1 MHTIRGALLTALSC
15 FAVFSQTPAARP
27 EFEVAS
33 VKPSIESANAMANVS
48 RGLHID
54 GAMVSF
60 NGMPLKWYIHY
71 AYTVK
76 ESQVSGPDW
85 LNSERVD
92 IVAKLPAGATR
103 EQIPAMMQAL
113 LADRFKLTLHR
124 DSKEFP
130 VYALIVGK
138 NGPKIKESPLDAD
151 TDDGPGKANVDVN
164 VTGGDRG
171 ATISLGKGASV
182 AFEAQ
187 QLVAKKVTMAY
198 LADSLARFVDR
209 PVVDMTDLKGTYDL
223 TLDYNLDDVR
233 ALILS
238 SAPPGTP
245 LPPRQAEVGDTGVS
259 LMDSLQSVG
268 LKLEP
273 RKAPLDMLV
282 IDHLEK
288 TPTAN

>member
-1 MHTIRGALLTALSC
+1 
-15 FAVFSQTPAARP
+15 
-27 EFEVAS
+27 
-33 VKPSIESANAMANVS
+33 MANVS

-60 NGMPLKWYIHY
+60 NGMPLKWYVHF

-85 LNSERVD
+85 LNSERIDV
-92 IVAKLPAGATR
+92 VAKLPAGATR

-124 DSKEFP
+124 ESKEFP

-138 NGPKIKESPLDAD
+138 SGLKMKESPLDAD
-151 TDDGPGKANVDVN
+151 TDEGPGKANVDVN
-164 VTGGDRG
+164 VVGGDRG
-171 ATISLGKGASV
+171 ATVSLGKGASV

-187 QLVAKKVTMAY
+187 RLVAKKVTMSY

-209 PVVDMTDLKGTYDL
+209 PVVDMTDLKGTYDC

-245 LPPRQAEVGDTGVS
+245 LPPRQAEVGDTAVS
-259 LMDSLQSVG
+259 LMDSLQALG
-268 LKLEP
+268 LKLEA

-282 IDHLEK
+282 IDHIEK

>member
-1 MHTIRGALLTALSC
+1 MHTIRGALLTALSG
-15 FAVFSQTPAARP
+15 FAAFSQTPTARP

-130 VYALIVGK
+130 VYALVVGK
-138 NGPKIKESPLDAD
+138 NGAKIKASPLDAD

-171 ATISLGKGASV
+171 ATVSLGKGASV

-187 QLVAKKVTMAY
+187 RLVAKKVTMSY

-209 PVVDMTDLKGTYDL
+209 PVVDLTDLKGTYDC
-223 TLDYNLDDVR
+223 TIDYNLDDLR

-259 LMDSLQSVG
+259 LMDSLQALG

-273 RKAPLDMLV
+273 RKAPLDILV

-288 TPTAN
+288 APTAN

>member
-1 MHTIRGALLTALSC
+1 MSPIRYIPLLAVTSL
-15 FAVFSQTPAARP
+15 AVFAQTPTARP

-33 VKPSIESANAMANVS
+33 VKPSVDADTPMGNVN

-85 LNSERVD
+85 LGSSRFDV
-92 IVAKLPAGATR
+92 VAKLPDGAKR
-103 EQIPAMMQAL
+103 EQIPDMLQAL
-113 LADRFKLTLHR
+113 LADRFQLKLHR
-124 DSKEFP
+124 ESKESS
-130 VYALIVGK
+130 VYALVVGK
-138 NGPKIKESPLDAD
+138 NGLKMKESPLDAD
-151 TDDGPGKANVDVN
+151 PDGPGKANVDVN
-164 VTGGDRG
+164 VTGGERG
-171 ATISLGKGASV
+171 ALVSLGKGASV
-182 AFEAQ
+182 SFEGQ
-187 QLVAKKVTMAY
+187 RLVAKKVTMTY

-209 PVVDMTDLKGTYDL
+209 PVVDMTNLTGTYDC
-223 TLDYNLDDVR
+223 TLDCNLDDVR

-245 LPPRQAEVGDTGVS
+245 LPPRQAEVGETTVS
-259 LMDSLQSVG
+259 LMDSLQQAG

-273 RKAPLDMLV
+273 RKAPLDILV
-282 IDHLEK
+282 VDHMEK
-288 TPTAN
+288 AATAN

>member
-1 MHTIRGALLTALSC
+1 M
-15 FAVFSQTPAARP
+15 
-27 EFEVAS
+27 EFDVAS
-33 VKPSIESANAMANVS
+33 VKPSVESANAMANVS

-103 EQIPAMMQAL
+103 DQIPAMMQAL
-113 LADRFKLTLHR
+113 LADRFKLALHR
-124 DSKEFP
+124 ESKDFP

-138 NGPKIKESPLDAD
+138 GGVKMKESPLDPD

-164 VTGGDRG
+164 VTGGERG
-171 ATISLGKGASV
+171 ATVSLGKGASV

-187 QLVAKKVTMAY
+187 RLVAKKVTMAY
-198 LADSLARFVDR
+198 LADSLARFEDR
-209 PVVDMTDLKGTYDL
+209 PVVDMTDLKGTYDF

-245 LPPRQAEVGDTGVS
+245 LPPRQAEVGETSVS
-259 LMDSLQSVG
+259 LVDSLQAVG

-273 RKAPLDMLV
+273 RKAPLDLLV

>member
-1 MHTIRGALLTALSC
+1 MHTIRCVLLASLSC
-15 FAVFSQTPAARP
+15 FAVFSQTPTAPP

-33 VKPSIESANAMANVS
+33 VKPSVESANAMANVS

-76 ESQVSGPDW
+76 EAQVSGPDW
-85 LNSERVD
+85 LTSERVD

-113 LADRFKLTLHR
+113 LADRFKLTMHR
-124 DSKEFP
+124 DSKEFS
-130 VYALIVGK
+130 VYALTVGK
-138 NGPKIKESPLDAD
+138 GGAKMKESPLDPD
-151 TDDGPGKANVDVN
+151 TDEGPGKANVDVN

-187 QLVAKKVTMAY
+187 RLIAKKVTMAY

-209 PVVDMTDLKGTYDL
+209 PVVDMTNLKGTYDL

-245 LPPRQAEVGDTGVS
+245 LPPRQADVGDTGVS
-259 LMDSLQSVG
+259 LMDSLQAMG

-282 IDHLEK
+282 VDHIEK

>member
-1 MHTIRGALLTALSC
+1 MHAIRGVVLTAVGCIAIFGQS
-15 FAVFSQTPAARP
+15 PAARP

-33 VKPSIESANAMANVS
+33 VKPSVESANAMANVS

-54 GAMVSF
+54 GAMVNI

-71 AYTVK
+71 AYTAK

-85 LNSERVD
+85 LSSERVD
-92 IVAKLPAGATR
+92 VVAKLPAGATR
-103 EQIPAMMQAL
+103 DQIPAMMQAL

-138 NGPKIKESPLDAD
+138 GGAKIKESPLDPD

-171 ATISLGKGASV
+171 ATVSLGKGASI

-187 QLVAKKVTMAY
+187 RLVAKKVTMVY
-198 LADSLARFVDR
+198 LVDSLARFVDR
-209 PVVDMTDLKGTYDL
+209 PVVDMTGLKGTYDL

-245 LPPRQAEVGDTGVS
+245 LPPRQADVGDAGVS
-259 LMDSLQSVG
+259 LMDSLQALG

>member
-1 MHTIRGALLTALSC
+1 MHTIRCVLLAAVSS
-15 FAVFSQTPAARP
+15 FAAFSQSPAARP

-33 VKPSIESANAMANVS
+33 VKPSVESANAMANVS

-60 NGMPLKWYIHY
+60 NGMPLKWYVHY

-76 ESQVSGPDW
+76 ESQVTGPDW

-92 IVAKLPAGATR
+92 VVAKLPTGATR

-124 DSKEFP
+124 DSKESS

-138 NGPKIKESPLDAD
+138 NGVKIKESPLDAD

-164 VTGGDRG
+164 VVGGDRG
-171 ATISLGKGASV
+171 ATVSLGKGASV

-187 QLVAKKVTMAY
+187 RLVAKKVTMAY

-209 PVVDMTDLKGTYDL
+209 PVVDMTDLKGTYDF

-245 LPPRQAEVGDTGVS
+245 LPPRQSEVGDTGVS
-259 LMDSLQSVG
+259 LMDSLQAVG

-273 RKAPLDMLV
+273 RKAPLDILV
-282 IDHLEK
+282 IDHIEK

>member
-1 MHTIRGALLTALSC
+1 LAA
-15 FAVFSQTPAARP
+15 FAQAPPARP

-33 VKPSIESANAMANVS
+33 VKPSVESANAMDNVN

-54 GAMVSF
+54 GAMVNF
-60 NGMPLKWYIHY
+60 NGMPMKWYIHY
-71 AYTVK
+71 AFTVR
-76 ESQVSGPDW
+76 ENQISGPDW
-85 LNSERVD
+85 LSSERVD

-113 LADRFKLTLHR
+113 LADRFKMTLHR
-124 DSKEFP
+124 ESKDLP

-138 NGPKIKESPLDAD
+138 GGMKMKESPLDPD

-164 VTGGDRG
+164 VTGQERG

-182 AFEAQ
+182 TFDGLR
-187 QLVAKKVTMAY
+187 LVAKKVAMPY

-209 PVVDMTDLKGTYDL
+209 PVIDMTGLKGTYDC

-245 LPPRQAEVGDTGVS
+245 LPPRQADVGETGVS
-259 LMDSLQSVG
+259 LMDSLAAVG
-268 LKLEP
+268 LKMEP
-273 RKAPLDMLV
+273 RKAPLDVLV
-282 IDHLEK
+282 IDRMEK

>member
-1 MHTIRGALLTALSC
+1 MNPIRYILPIACAS
-15 FAVFSQTPAARP
+15 FAAFCQTPATRV

-33 VKPSIESANAMANVS
+33 VKPSVESANAMANVS

-60 NGMPLKWYIHY
+60 NGMPLKWYVHY

-76 ESQVSGPDW
+76 ESEITGPAW
-85 LNSERVD
+85 LNAVRFDV
-92 IVAKLPAGATR
+92 VAKLPAGATR

-113 LADRFKLTLHR
+113 LADRFKMTTHR
-124 DSKEFP
+124 ESKEFS
-130 VYALIVGK
+130 VYALVVAKGGSK
-138 NGPKIKESPLDAD
+138 LKESPLDPD

-164 VTGGDRG
+164 VTGQREG

-182 AFEAQ
+182 AFEGQ
-187 QLVAKKVTMAY
+187 RLVAKKVTMAY

-209 PVVDMTDLKGTYDL
+209 PVVDMTGLTGTYDC

-238 SAPPGTP
+238 SAPPGPP
-245 LPPRQAEVGDTGVS
+245 LPPRQAEVGETTVS
-259 LMDSLQSVG
+259 LMDSLAAVG
-268 LKLEP
+268 LKMEP

-282 IDHLEK
+282 IDHIEK
-288 TPTAN
+288 TATEN

>member
-1 MHTIRGALLTALSC
+1 M
-15 FAVFSQTPAARP
+15 
-27 EFEVAS
+27 AS
-33 VKPSIESANAMANVS
+33 VKPSVESANAMDNVN

-54 GAMVSF
+54 GAMVNF
-60 NGMPLKWYIHY
+60 NGMPMKWYIHY
-71 AYTVK
+71 AFTVR
-76 ESQVSGPDW
+76 ENQISGPDW
-85 LNSERVD
+85 LSSERVD

-113 LADRFKLTLHR
+113 LADRFKMTLHR
-124 DSKEFP
+124 ESKDLP

-138 NGPKIKESPLDAD
+138 GGMKMKESPLDPD

-164 VTGGDRG
+164 VTGQERG

-182 AFEAQ
+182 TFDGLR
-187 QLVAKKVTMAY
+187 LVAKKVAMPY

-209 PVVDMTDLKGTYDL
+209 PVIDMTGLKGTYDC

-245 LPPRQAEVGDTGVS
+245 LPPRQADVGETGVS
-259 LMDSLQSVG
+259 LMDSLAAVG
-268 LKLEP
+268 LKMEP
-273 RKAPLDMLV
+273 RKAPLDVLV
-282 IDHLEK
+282 IDRMEK

>member
-1 MHTIRGALLTALSC
+1 
-15 FAVFSQTPAARP
+15 
-27 EFEVAS
+27 
-33 VKPSIESANAMANVS
+33 MANVS

-71 AYTVK
+71 AYSVK
-76 ESQVSGPDW
+76 DNQVSGPDW
-85 LNSERVD
+85 LSSERMD
-92 IVAKLPAGATR
+92 IVAKLPAGAAR

-124 DSKEFP
+124 DSKEFS
-130 VYALIVGK
+130 VYALTVGK
-138 NGPKIKESPLDAD
+138 GGAKIKESPLDPD
-151 TDDGPGKANVDVN
+151 TDDGPGKTNVDVN

-187 QLVAKKVTMAY
+187 RLVAKKVTMSY

-223 TLDYNLDDVR
+223 TIAYNLDDVR

-245 LPPRQAEVGDTGVS
+245 LPPRQAEVGETGVS
-259 LMDSLQSVG
+259 LMDSLQALG

-273 RKAPLDMLV
+273 RKAPLDVLV
-282 IDHLEK
+282 IDHIEK

>member
-1 MHTIRGALLTALSC
+1 
-15 FAVFSQTPAARP
+15 
-27 EFEVAS
+27 
-33 VKPSIESANAMANVS
+33 MANIG

-54 GAMVSF
+54 GAMVSI
-60 NGMPLKWYIHY
+60 NGMTLKWYIHY

-76 ESQVSGPDW
+76 ENQVSGPDW
-85 LNSERVD
+85 LTAERVD

-124 DSKEFP
+124 ESKEFP

-138 NGPKIKESPLDAD
+138 GGAKIKESPLDPD

-171 ATISLGKGASV
+171 ATINLGKGASV

-187 QLVAKKVTMAY
+187 RLVAKKVTMAY

-209 PVVDMTDLKGTYDL
+209 PVVDITDLKGTYDL

-238 SAPPGTP
+238 TAPPGTP
-245 LPPRQAEVGDTGVS
+245 LPPRQADVGETSVS
-259 LMDSLQSVG
+259 LMDSLQALG

-273 RKAPLDMLV
+273 RKAPLDLLV
-282 IDHLEK
+282 IDHMEK

>member
-1 MHTIRGALLTALSC
+1 MHTIRCVLLTALSS
-15 FAVFSQTPAARP
+15 FAVFSQTSTPRP
-27 EFEVAS
+27 EFDVAS
-33 VKPSIESANAMANVS
+33 VKPSVESANAMANVS

-54 GAMVSF
+54 GAMVNF
-60 NGMPLKWYIHY
+60 NGMPLKWYIHF

-76 ESQVSGPDW
+76 EGQVSGPDW
-85 LNSERVD
+85 LASERFD
-92 IVAKLPAGATR
+92 IVAKLPDGATR

-130 VYALIVGK
+130 VYALTVGK
-138 NGPKIKESPLDAD
+138 NGLKMKESPLDAEAD
-151 TDDGPGKANVDVN
+151 EGPGKANVDVN

-171 ATISLGKGASV
+171 ATVSLGKGASV

-187 QLVAKKVTMAY
+187 RLVAKKVTMAY

-209 PVVDMTDLKGTYDL
+209 PVVDMTDVKGTYDC
-223 TLDYNLDDVR
+223 TIDYNLDDLR

-245 LPPRQAEVGDTGVS
+245 LPPRQADVGETGVS
-259 LMDSLQSVG
+259 LMDSLQAVG

-273 RKAPLDMLV
+273 RKAPLDILV

>member
-1 MHTIRGALLTALSC
+1 MHTIRCVLLTFLCS
-15 FAVFSQTPAARP
+15 FAVFSQSPPARP
-27 EFEVAS
+27 EFDVAS
-33 VKPSIESANAMANVS
+33 VKPSVESANAMANVN

-60 NGMPLKWYIHY
+60 NGMPLKWYVHY

-85 LNSERVD
+85 LSSERVD
-92 IVAKLPAGATR
+92 VVAKLPAGATR
-103 EQIPAMMQAL
+103 DQIPAMMQAL

-138 NGPKIKESPLDAD
+138 GGAKIKESPLDPD
-151 TDDGPGKANVDVN
+151 TDEGPGKANVDVN

-187 QLVAKKVTMAY
+187 RLVAKKVTMAY

-209 PVVDMTDLKGTYDL
+209 PVVDMTGLTGTYDGIIP
-223 TLDYNLDDVR
+223 YNLDDVR

-245 LPPRQAEVGDTGVS
+245 LPPRQADVGETNVS
-259 LMDSLQSVG
+259 LMDSLATLG
-268 LKLEP
+268 LKMEP
-273 RKAPLDMLV
+273 RKAPLDILV
-282 IDHLEK
+282 IDHIEK